1 MSARRRKWT
10 EQGKTV
16 RTRWAVHVRWRGPD
30 GREVNVRRVSPLQTR
45 RGAEEFERQLRASL
59 LAGTY
64 GTETAEVPT
73 LEAFSNR
80 FLEWSKTHNKPSTL
94 AAKEAILRGHLVP
107 ALGHL
112 RLDAVN
118 AVEVER
124 YKSLK
129 LSEKLT
135 AKTVNNHLAVLGK
148 LLSLAVELGVVERAA
163 RLRKLRAEKRAPAF
177 LDFEEADR
185 LTQAAPVRWRCVL
198 TVALRTGLRIGEL
211 LALRWEDADLQA
223 RRLHVRRTRWKGYEG
238 SPKGNRERV
247 VPLSNDATDALKAH
261 RDGRLVALRPYVF
274 DREDG
279 RPFTHSEL
287 KDVVP
292 DACRRAGLAKRLTMH
307 GLRHTFASHLVMR
320 GVSLVTVKELLGHAD
335 LTMVLRYAHLAPS
348 VTQDAVNL
356 LDTQTRAAG
365 AP

>member
-1 MSARRRKWT
+1 MSVRRRKWT

-30 GREVNVRRVSPLQTR
+30 GQEDNVRRVSPVQTR

-64 GTETAEVPT
+64 GRETVEAPT
-73 LEAFSNR
+73 LEGFSSQ

-94 AAKEAILRGHLVP
+94 AAKQVILSGHIVP

-112 RLDAVN
+112 RLDTVSA
-118 AVEVER
+118 AEVER

-129 LSEKLT
+129 LSEKLS

-148 LLSLAVELGVVERAA
+148 LLSLAVELGVVERTP
-163 RLRKLRAEKRAPAF
+163 RLRKLRADRKTPAF
-177 LDFEEADR
+177 LDLEEADR
-185 LTQAAPVRWRCVL
+185 LLRATAPGWRCLL
-198 TVALRTGLRIGEL
+198 TIALRTGLRMGEL
-211 LALRWEDADLQA
+211 LGLRWEDVDLQA
-223 RRLHVRRTRWKGYEG
+223 RRLHVRRTRWKGQEG

-247 VPLSNDATDALKAH
+247 VPLSGEAAEALKAH

-274 DREDG
+274 DHEDG
-279 RPFTHSEL
+279 VPFTHSEL
-287 KDVVP
+287 KHVVP

-335 LTMVLRYAHLAPS
+335 LSMVLRYAHLAPN